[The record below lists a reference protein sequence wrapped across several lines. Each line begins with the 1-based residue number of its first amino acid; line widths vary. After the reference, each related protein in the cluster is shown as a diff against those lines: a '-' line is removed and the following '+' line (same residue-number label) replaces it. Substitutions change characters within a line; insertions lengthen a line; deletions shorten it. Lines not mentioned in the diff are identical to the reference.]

1 MTEQR
6 HMTWSEV
13 LADAKGRQTLFA
25 TLAGIAIALFSYT
38 RFLRAVEARQGVSF
52 IDPVH
57 ALVGPIDLTWP
68 IFLVLYGGLILAIAV
83 FASRPLDLLA
93 AMRTYTILIVLRMA
107 CMWSLPLDPP
117 PTMITLADPFVEM
130 FTAGSAALTR
140 DLFFS
145 GHTSILVMM
154 ALIVRTRR
162 LRIVFGVLAAVMAV
176 AVTLQHVHYTVDV
189 LVAPMAAWL
198 AVTIAGAH
206 PTDRQAPRRS

>member
-1 MTEQR
+1 
-6 HMTWSEV
+6 
-13 LADAKGRQTLFA
+13 
-25 TLAGIAIALFSYT
+25 
-38 RFLRAVEARQGVSF
+38 
-52 IDPVH
+52 
-57 ALVGPIDLTWP
+57 
-68 IFLVLYGGLILAIAV
+68 
-83 FASRPLDLLA
+83 
-93 AMRTYTILIVLRMA
+93 MA

-117 PTMITLADPFVEM
+117 PTNPPPTMITLADPFVET
-130 FTAGSAALTR
+130 FTPGSAALTR

-162 LRIVFGVLAAVMAV
+162 LRIVFGALATVMAV

-198 AVTIAGAH
+198 AVTIAGAR